1 VDDFIETK
9 GLPMNSRISA
19 LVAVPVLVVLTAWSA
34 AQDPPKLK
42 NIELTHA
49 FDLGARK
56 FGEADITPTTQRFG
70 VEAVR
75 DLNTG
80 KGLYVTEKG
89 SVALCPGFDSLKAG
103 GNAKGAVWITG
114 LDLPARKAGEKEF
127 QKTTK
132 VHSLEIFR
140 DPNSDA
146 FLYITETGIIAACP
160 AGGRPSFGNKAPVWD
175 HSIDL
180 NVRKGGEK
188 DWKTAAKIG
197 IEIYRDP
204 NTGNLIYVTDTGA
217 IAVIAET
224 AESKDKEKAPSW
236 LHGLDLAVRRA
247 DEPQFTK
254 ETKRYGVEVFRD
266 ESNGNLVF
274 ICENGSLAVTPGGE
288 KLAAPTV
295 NPKEPTWSHGW
306 NVKARKYQEK
316 EFTDRT
322 KVFGGEVFRDENTG
336 VLLTVSEV
344 GSLSVLPTK

>member
-1 VDDFIETK
+1 MLRRWPALLAIVPF
-9 GLPMNSRISA
+9 LAMSA
-19 LVAVPVLVVLTAWSA
+19 WTSA
-34 AQDPPKLK
+34 QAPPATLK

-49 FDLGARK
+49 FDLAARK
-56 FGEADITPTTQRFG
+56 YGEADITPTTRRFG

-89 SVALCPGFDSLKAG
+89 SVALCPGFDRLKAG
-103 GNAKGAVWITG
+103 GSAKGAVWITG

-127 QKTTK
+127 LKSTK

-146 FLYITETGIIAACP
+146 FLYITEDGVIAACP
-160 AGGRPSFGNKAPVWD
+160 AAGRASFNNKSPQWD

-188 DWKTAAKIG
+188 DWKSASKVG

-204 NTGNLIYVTDTGA
+204 NTGNLIYVTDAGA
-217 IAVIAET
+217 IAVIAEA

-236 LHGLDLAVRRA
+236 LHGLDLAVRKA
-247 DEPQFTK
+247 DEPAFTK
-254 ETKRYGVEVFRD
+254 DTKKYGVEVFRD
-266 ESNGNLVF
+266 EANGNLVF
-274 ICENGSLAVTPGGE
+274 VCETGSLAVAPGGE
-288 KLAAPTV
+288 KLPAPTV

-316 EFTDRT
+316 EFTERT
-322 KVFGGEVFRDENTG
+322 RVFGGEVFRDENSG
-336 VLLTVSEV
+336 VLLTVSDV
-344 GSLSVLPTK
+344 GSISVLPTK

>member
-1 VDDFIETK
+1 MNLR
-9 GLPMNSRISA
+9 LPTLAATA
-19 LVAVPVLVVLTAWSA
+19 LVGLSAWTSA
-34 AQDPPKLK
+34 QTQQPPLK

-49 FDLGARK
+49 FDLAARK
-56 FGEADITPTTQRFG
+56 YGEADITPTTQRFG

-89 SVALCPGFDSLKAG
+89 SVALCPGFDSLKPG
-103 GNAKGAVWITG
+103 GSAKGAVWITG

-127 QKTTK
+127 AKSTK

-140 DPNSDA
+140 DPNTDA
-146 FLYITETGIIAACP
+146 FLYITEAGIIAACP
-160 AGGRPSFGNKAPVWD
+160 AGGRASFGNKAPVWD

-188 DWKTAAKIG
+188 DWKSANKVG

-204 NTGNLIYVTDTGA
+204 NTGNLIYVTDTGS
-217 IAVIAET
+217 IAVVAE
-224 AESKDKEKAPSW
+224 AGESKDKEKAPSW
-236 LHGLDLAVRRA
+236 LHGLDLAVRKA
-247 DEPQFTK
+247 DEPTFTK

-266 ESNGNLVF
+266 EANGNLVF
-274 ICENGSLAVTPGGE
+274 VCENGSLAVAPGGA

-316 EFTDRT
+316 EFTERT
-322 KVFGGEVFRDENTG
+322 RVFGGEVFRDENSG

-344 GSLSVLPTK
+344 GSISVLPTK

>member
-1 VDDFIETK
+1 M
-9 GLPMNSRISA
+9 LRRWPA
-19 LVAVPVLVVLTAWSA
+19 LIAIVPFLAATAA
-34 AQDPPKLK
+34 TNAQPPLK

-49 FDLGARK
+49 FDLAARK
-56 FGEADITPTTQRFG
+56 FGEAEITPTTQRFG

-89 SVALCPGFDSLKAG
+89 SIALCPGFDALKPG

-127 QKTTK
+127 LKTTK

-140 DPNSDA
+140 DPNTDA
-146 FLYITETGIIAACP
+146 FLYITESGGIAATP
-160 AGGRPSFGNKAPVWD
+160 AAGRASFGNKAPQWD

-188 DWKTAAKIG
+188 DWKTASKVG
-197 IEIYRDP
+197 IEIYRDA
-204 NTGNLIYVTDTGA
+204 NTGNLVYVTDGGA
-217 IAVIAET
+217 VAVIAEA

-236 LHGLDLAVRRA
+236 LHGLDLAVRKA
-247 DEPQFTK
+247 EEPTFTK
-254 ETKRYGVEVFRD
+254 DTKRFGVEVFRD
-266 ESNGNLVF
+266 EANGNLVF
-274 ICENGSLAVTPGGE
+274 VCETGSIAVAPGGE
-288 KLAAPTV
+288 KLPAPTV

-316 EFTDRT
+316 EFTERT
-322 KVFGGEVFRDENTG
+322 HVYGGEIFRDENSG
-336 VLLTVSEV
+336 VLLTVSDV
-344 GSLSVLPTK
+344 GAISVLPTK